1 MYDCT
6 HRTCVEVEGARS
18 PINRGINLF
27 SCCAP
32 VRCYYTMRLHSYPP
46 LRF

>member
-1 MYDCT
+1 MYDFVYIVP
-6 HRTCVEVEGARS
+6 RVEGAHS

-32 VRCYYTMRLHSYPP
+32 VRCYYTMRLHWYPP